1 MRTRFFLAL
10 VLLGSLGLVPA
21 QAGLIPSVVTVTPD
35 GSNFRFTYA
44 VVLPSDY
51 TLKSGDFFTIYDF
64 QGYVG
69 GGTNAQPANWTL
81 GTNMTGQDP
90 PHIGA
95 PDNPGIVNLT
105 WSYTGPT
112 LTGQQGLG
120 NFSALSQF
128 QNRFDGFFASRD
140 YSQAEG
146 HVVGNITT
154 TDVPGRS
161 GGDIQQTPEPAT
173 VALLAAAL
181 PALSLLRLLRN
192 RNR

>member
-1 MRTRFFLAL
+1 MRTRSFLAL
-10 VLLGSLGLVPA
+10 ALLGGLGLVPA
-21 QAGLIPSVVTVTPD
+21 HAGLIPSVVTATPD
-35 GSNFRFTYA
+35 GANFRFTYA

-51 TLKSGDFFTIYDF
+51 RLKSGDFFTIYDF

-69 GGTNAQPANWTL
+69 GGTNAQPANWTFGI
-81 GTNMTGQDP
+81 GTTGPNP
-90 PHIGA
+90 PHISA
-95 PDNPGIVNLT
+95 PDNPGVVNLT
-105 WSYTGPT
+105 WSYNGPT
-112 LTGQQGLG
+112 LVGQQGLG

-128 QNRFDGFFASRD
+128 QNRTDGFFASRD

-161 GGDIQQTPEPAT
+161 GDIQQTPEPAT

-181 PALSLLRLLRN
+181 PALGLLRLLRT